1 MSQASKNAEQFV
13 ERVKRMV
20 NRKDD
25 VIANVE
31 TNVDDTNVISPSTIG
46 DKDAWVEV
54 TLYNVSDPN
63 DLFTPREWM
72 ELGKMGADLQSSSHE
87 DCSEAR
93 STSGSVNVDTYTGN
107 YHNGYNPTVEIHK
120 RFSGGD

>member
-54 TLYNVSDPN
+54 TLYNVSDPD

-72 ELGKMGADLQSSSHE
+72 DLGEIGADLY
-87 DCSEAR
+87 
-93 STSGSVNVDTYTGN
+93 TYTGSK
-107 YHNGYNPTVEIHK
+107 HNGYNPTVEIRK
-120 RFSGGD
+120 RFSGGE